1 MDIEESKGFKSE
13 IGKQKAENKA
23 KKKDAKTQK
32 QRRQDKID
40 DLNSRPRSWSGLE
53 SRDIR
58 TPAVYF
64 QNREITEKRIQ
75 SIKKKLDDLTDHL
88 QSLRRDPKSTPAV
101 RSLASK
107 ELGSIKKKQI
117 KERDINN
124 AVKVVNSIADN
135 DVNEAVDQMKD
146 ALDEKIFRKVEP
158 YMKLAGGD
166 IEKQIFGNK

>member
-1 MDIEESKGFKSE
+1 M
-13 IGKQKAENKA
+13 
-23 KKKDAKTQK
+23 
-32 QRRQDKID
+32 
-40 DLNSRPRSWSGLE
+40 
-53 SRDIR
+53 
-58 TPAVYF
+58 
-64 QNREITEKRIQ
+64 
-75 SIKKKLDDLTDHL
+75 DDLTDHL
-88 QSLRRDPKSTPAV
+88 QSLRKDPKSTPAV

-146 ALDEKIFRKVEP
+146 ALDEKIFRRVEP
-158 YMKLAGGD
+158 YLKMAGGD

>member
-1 MDIEESKGFKSE
+1 MEIEEATGFKSE

-101 RSLASK
+101 RSLAS

-158 YMKLAGGD
+158 
-166 IEKQIFGNK
+166 I

>member
-32 QRRQDKID
+32 QRRQDKINS
-40 DLNSRPRSWSGLE
+40 LNGNPKSWVGLE
-53 SRDIR
+53 GRDIR

-64 QNREITEKRIQ
+64 QNREITEKRLQ

-88 QSLRRDPKSTPAV
+88 QSLRKDPKSTPAV

-146 ALDEKIFRKVEP
+146 TLDEKIFRRVEP
-158 YMKLAGGD
+158 YLKMTGGD